1 MYDVFFA
8 QLGTENQN
16 IIDHKSYIKLYQTS
30 DIIHHKSDIIHLR
43 IMLKIAIQKS
53 GRLYEDSI
61 KLLKECG
68 IELNNGNKQLKAV
81 AFNFPLEVYFLR
93 DDDIPQYIY
102 DGVADIGIVGE
113 NVMLEK
119 NKEID
124 LIYRLGFGRCR
135 LSIAVPK
142 SMQYQSIEDLEGL
155 KIATSYATILQDFLT
170 SKNVNAEIHEISG
183 SVEIAPGIGL
193 ADAICDLVSSGSTL
207 FTNGLKEAEV
217 ILKSEAVLA
226 ANKNLSAE
234 NKLVLEKLLLRI
246 NAVKT
251 AKNNKYI
258 ILNAPNHQL
267 KNISSVLPGMKSPT
281 VTPLAEEGWSSVQ
294 SVVNEN
300 DFWDV
305 IEKLKQFEAEGI
317 LVLPIEKM
325 IV

>member
-1 MYDVFFA
+1 
-8 QLGTENQN
+8 
-16 IIDHKSYIKLYQTS
+16 
-30 DIIHHKSDIIHLR
+30 
-43 IMLKIAIQKS
+43 MLKIAIQKS

-68 IELNNGNKQLKAV
+68 IQLNNGNKQLKTIAE
-81 AFNFPLEVYFLR
+81 NFPLEVYFLR
-93 DDDIPQYIY
+93 DDDIPQYVY

-113 NVMLEK
+113 NVLLEK
-119 NKEID
+119 NKDIN
-124 LIYRLGFGRCR
+124 LVYRLGFGKCK

-142 SMQYQSIEDLEGL
+142 NMQYKSIGDLKGL
-155 KIATSYATILQDFLT
+155 KIATTYSSILQKYLNE
-170 SKNVNAEIHEISG
+170 KNSNAEIHEISG

-207 FTNGLKEAEV
+207 FTNGLKEVEV

-226 ANKNLSAE
+226 ANKNLSEE
-234 NKLVLEKLLLRI
+234 NKKLLEKLLLRI

-300 DFWDV
+300 DFWEV

-325 IV
+325 MV